1 MGSTPVLQ
9 NGELSPSGGISSA
22 SHGEVIPGRLIS
34 KDRETHSSCCS
45 SSSTAILRDVSHL
58 TYRDAVLGVK
68 REEKLSFCS
77 SKAVFC
83 FLECRIRANS

>member
-34 KDRETHSSCCS
+34 EDTERLIQ
-45 SSSTAILRDVSHL
+45 A
-58 TYRDAVLGVK
+58 AVP
-68 REEKLSFCS
+68 
-77 SKAVFC
+77 AVA
-83 FLECRIRANS
+83 LPS